1 MNTLIKTGSLLT
13 FGSALAFSLFGATQA
28 QAEPAVLSFSD
39 DWNYDIT
46 AYFFLPTSTS
56 GTSTVAGVSGDVDL
70 DLQDALN
77 LTDLA
82 FSGRFEAWKG
92 DWGLISDLNYFGLSH
107 SASRPGSGSIDIDVR
122 QSWLSF
128 LGAYRVASGTYGDS
142 NLRYSV
148 DLQFGA
154 RYNSLTQDIAISGP
168 GPGVSLGG
176 TETWWEPVIGARAAW
191 ELDPNW
197 SVALMADAGGLNGNT
212 QWSTTVG
219 LDYSAWENTSVVFGL
234 RYYSIDYSTQRP
246 DGTFA
251 YDINQFGPFFG
262 FTYRF
267 N

>member
-1 MNTLIKTGSLLT
+1 MKNTGYLLSLGLPIT
-13 FGSALAFSLFGATQA
+13 LSIMGATQA
-28 QAEPAVLSFSD
+28 QAEPTVLSFSN
-39 DWNYDIT
+39 DWNTEIT

-56 GTSTVAGVSGDVDL
+56 GTSTVAGFSGDVDL

-107 SASRPGSGSIDIDVR
+107 SASGPGSGSVDIDVR

-128 LGAYRVASGTYGDS
+128 LGAYRVAAGSYGEG
-142 NLRYSV
+142 NNRYSV
-148 DLQFGA
+148 DVQFGV

-168 GPGVSLGG
+168 GPGLKLGG
-176 TETWWEPVIGARAAW
+176 TESWWEPVIGARAAW
-191 ELDPNW
+191 EINPKW
-197 SVALMADAGGLNGNT
+197 SVALMADAGGSSESM
-212 QWSTTVG
+212 QWSTTLG
-219 LDYSAWENTSVVFGL
+219 LDYSAWENTSIVFGL
-234 RYYSIDYSTQRP
+234 RYYSIDYSSERP

-251 YDINQFGPFFG
+251 YDVNQFGPFFG
-262 FTYRF
+262 FTHRF